1 MPASVRGYDPRQRSM
16 AKRKLY
22 DVLGVSRDAT
32 DQQIRK
38 AFRDLARKYHPDRNP
53 GDKQA
58 EERFKE
64 VNRASE
70 VLLNKKKRELYDEF
84 GEPGLREGF
93 DAQAYR
99 DWNSRRAA
107 AQSGHGGGQG
117 AGFGGLEDLFEQI
130 RRGGG
135 QRAESGGGAGFTDFF
150 SNEMFG
156 EAARRGR
163 AKAEPAGASADI
175 TIEWMEAVHGAQKE
189 LSIHEAGGDE
199 EPRTLRVRIPAG
211 VRDGGQVRLRG
222 QAPDGGDI
230 VLRVHVKPHALFRRT
245 EDDLELSLPITVGE
259 AFHGAK
265 VQVPTPY
272 GSVQL
277 RVPKGVRSG
286 SRLRLKGK
294 GVRRGDKSGDLF
306 VDIQIVLPT
315 AEAAGEVVDAL
326 EKQYEGSVRSELE
339 AAAAAIPES

>member
-1 MPASVRGYDPRQRSM
+1 MIAATLM

-22 DVLGVSRDAT
+22 DVLGVARDAT

-70 VLLNKKKRELYDEF
+70 VLLNKEKRALYDEF

-99 DWNSRRAA
+99 DWNSRRNAGPGFGSA
-107 AQSGHGGGQG
+107 EGQ
-117 AGFGGLEDLFEQI
+117 GFGGLEDLFEQI

-135 QRAESGGGAGFTDFF
+135 QQRAGTAGFTDFF
-150 SNEMFG
+150 SSDMFG

-163 AKAEPAGASADI
+163 GGRAEPAGAAADI
-175 TIEWMEAVHGAQKE
+175 TIEWLEAVHGAQKE
-189 LSIHEAGGDE
+189 LSIHQVGGDD
-199 EPRTLRVRIPAG
+199 EPRSLKVRIPAG

-230 VLRVHVKPHALFRRT
+230 VLRVHVKPHPVFRRT
-245 EDDLELSLPITVGE
+245 EDDLELTLPVTVGE

-265 VQVPTPY
+265 VEVPTPY

-277 RVPKGVRSG
+277 RVPKGVKSG

-306 VDIQIVLPT
+306 VAVQIVLPEGEAA
-315 AEAAGEVVDAL
+315 AEAVDAL
-326 EKQYEGSVRSELE
+326 ERHYQGSVRGELE
-339 AAAAAIPES
+339 GIAVEAPPR